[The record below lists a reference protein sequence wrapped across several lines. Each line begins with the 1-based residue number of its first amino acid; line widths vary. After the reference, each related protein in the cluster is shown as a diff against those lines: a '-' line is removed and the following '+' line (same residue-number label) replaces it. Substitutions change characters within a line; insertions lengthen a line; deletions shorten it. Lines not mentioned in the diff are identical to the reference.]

1 MTTRLELSGS
11 VAQYGRG
18 SGMIT
23 EVAGRIL
30 AEFERNLSVML
41 TQGLA
46 ARRSSQ
52 LLATSGRRRGG
63 GCGRASPREAT
74 APGFDAGHG
83 SPQAQALLFQ
93 AQAVLAQAQ
102 AVLAQVSPGDRQP
115 AGARAQAVRRTEHAQ
130 HRPAGRLGA
139 DRIWNFPAVWQGR

>member
-1 MTTRLELSGS
+1 MAG
-11 VAQYGRG
+11 G

-52 LLATSGRRRGG
+52 LLATSGRARR
-63 GCGRASPREAT
+63 RMREGVA
-74 APGFDAGHG
+74 ARGHG
-83 SPQAQALLFQ
+83 
-93 AQAVLAQAQ
+93 
-102 AVLAQVSPGDRQP
+102 
-115 AGARAQAVRRTEHAQ
+115 ARV
-130 HRPAGRLGA
+130 
-139 DRIWNFPAVWQGR
+139 